1 MAIFILDKKIIY
13 KLPVFASQM
22 DKIDT
27 DEKLRAID
35 IEIKRTKNKIKFMEK
50 QLFQNN
56 VEG

>member
-50 QLFQNN
+50 QLFQNI